1 MINTTGLRDR
11 RPQRRLS
18 SGGQGRTRSEAR
30 SEISPEHGALAA
42 RASILLLL
50 ILFTAPAPSFPI
62 DRLGEIL
69 AAMQSAGDR
78 LQTLTANFQQT
89 NRDHILEE
97 EETSSG
103 KLFLQVPGRIRWEY
117 GPPASKVLLVK
128 DEKILLYNIVAH
140 QVQEFERGQMRGAGA
155 DLLIGFGQSNAEIGK
170 HYDVSLL
177 EERSDEVV
185 LRLIPKPD
193 SSASIFAAIELTL
206 GKAEWTPVQTV
217 FYELNKDTTTLE
229 FDDVKLNGPLPP
241 RVFEL
246 DLPPGV
252 EILRGE

>member
-1 MINTTGLRDR
+1 MHEMLMKGTTG
-11 RPQRRLS
+11 
-18 SGGQGRTRSEAR
+18 
-30 SEISPEHGALAA
+30 
-42 RASILLLL
+42 LLLL
-50 ILFTAPAPSFPI
+50 ILLPVPASSFAL

-78 LQTLTANFQQT
+78 LQTLTADFQQT

-103 KLFLQVPGRIRWEY
+103 KLFLQVPGQIRWEY

-128 DEKILLYNIVAH
+128 DEKILLYNVVAH

-155 DLLIGFGQSNAEIGK
+155 DLLLGFGRSNAEIGK

-185 LRLIPKPD
+185 LELIPKPD
-193 SSASIFAAIELTL
+193 SSASIFAAVELTL
-206 GKAEWTPVQTV
+206 GKAEWTPIQTV
-217 FYELNKDTTTLE
+217 FHEVNKDTTTLVFE
-229 FDDVKLNGPLPP
+229 DVKLNGALPR

-252 EILRGE
+252 EILRGQ

>member
-1 MINTTGLRDR
+1 MLRN
-11 RPQRRLS
+11 
-18 SGGQGRTRSEAR
+18 
-30 SEISPEHGALAA
+30 
-42 RASILLLL
+42 ILLLATVL
-50 ILFTAPAPSFPI
+50 ATPAPSFAL
-62 DRLGEIL
+62 DRLAEIL
-69 AAMQSAGDR
+69 AAMKEAGDR
-78 LQTLTANFQQT
+78 LETLTADFRQT

-128 DEKILLYNIVAH
+128 DEKIFLYNIVAH
-140 QVQEFERGQMRGAGA
+140 QVQEFGRGQMRGAGA
-155 DLLIGFGQSNAEIGK
+155 DLLIGFGRSNAEIGK

-177 EERSDEVV
+177 EERSDDVV
-185 LRLIPKPD
+185 LELIPKPD

-206 GKAEWTPVQTV
+206 GKAEWTPIQTV
-217 FYELNKDTTTLE
+217 FHEVNKDTTTLAFE
-229 FDDVKLNGPLPP
+229 NVKLNGSLPP

-252 EILRGE
+252 EILRGQ

>member
-1 MINTTGLRDR
+1 MLKTAR
-11 RPQRRLS
+11 RV
-18 SGGQGRTRSEAR
+18 
-30 SEISPEHGALAA
+30 
-42 RASILLLL
+42 SILVLMGLSCA
-50 ILFTAPAPSFPI
+50 TPPSFGL
-62 DRLGEIL
+62 DRLGEVL
-69 AAMQSAGDR
+69 AALQEAGDR
-78 LQTLTANFQQT
+78 LETLTADFEQI

-117 GPPASKVLLVK
+117 APPAAKVLLVK
-128 DEKILLYNIVAH
+128 DDKILLYNVVAH

-155 DLLIGFGQSNAEIGK
+155 DLLIGFGRSNAEIGK

-177 EERSDEVV
+177 EERAEEVV
-185 LRLIPKPD
+185 LELIPKPD

-206 GKAEWTPVQTV
+206 GKSDWTPVQTV
-217 FYELNKDTTTLE
+217 FHELNKDTTTLAFE
-229 FDDVKLNGPLPP
+229 DVKLNQPLPA